1 MTPTDYVSE
10 FVYEKYIWPALERG
24 DKIVTIDT
32 RQIHDALDAAY
43 SQSFIGAVLGS
54 MHFRNTYR
62 VSLESAEFA
71 GTETYTFRLDVG
83 RAMLT

>member
-1 MTPTDYVSE
+1 MRPTDHVSE
-10 FVYEKYIWPALERG
+10 FVYEEYVWPALERG

-32 RQIHDALDAAY
+32 HEIYDALHGLY
-43 SQSFIGAVLGS
+43 SQSFIGGVLGS